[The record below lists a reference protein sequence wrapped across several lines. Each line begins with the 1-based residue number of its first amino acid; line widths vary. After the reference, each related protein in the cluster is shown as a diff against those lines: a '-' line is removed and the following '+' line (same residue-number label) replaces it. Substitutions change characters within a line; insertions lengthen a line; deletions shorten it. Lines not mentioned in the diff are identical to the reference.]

1 MPPEEAAEALAALA
15 PWIAAD
21 ILEQTSA
28 AKAADVLEEMGP
40 EAAGMVMEEMGTGD
54 VAEVIPEMSE
64 GALTEILLEL
74 SVDKLYDIPPAVLF
88 DALPS
93 VPVEHLVA
101 EVPPEPAEDLATP
114 VVVYVTRTEERYLAI
129 RPRAGEWVVLAGTP
143 IPVTKLMIKTRED
156 LRYMSTT
163 ITELAEKPAEI
174 AAELPEGQVVY
185 AYLDIAVGEATPEDT
200 IAGHIT
206 FEVERE
212 WLAQNQVHL
221 WSITFHRYDPELG
234 EWVPLPTKRLGE
246 DDSFVYYSAATA
258 GFSVFAISGS
268 QALPRLQFKA
278 SDLIISPGVARPG
291 EPVTISA
298 AIANISDRAGTY
310 VATLWIDRTVE
321 EVKSLS
327 VASGETAPVSFT
339 MVEDA
344 IGRYEMR
351 IDRLMGSLEVAE
363 LEPAEFVVSHLVVA
377 PVKVEPREEVS
388 ISAEVSNIGGSE
400 GIYKVTLKINGV
412 EEAAEE
418 GTLAPDASQV
428 VRFKVARE
436 KKGDYTVEVDGS
448 YAVFTVKPRPT
459 PVWVWAAIGL
469 GSFVIIAIAIW
480 WLRRRPG
487 LKAFFLRLARE
498 G

>member
-1 MPPEEAAEALAALA
+1 M
-15 PWIAAD
+15 
-21 ILEQTSA
+21 
-28 AKAADVLEEMGP
+28 
-40 EAAGMVMEEMGTGD
+40 
-54 VAEVIPEMSE
+54 
-64 GALTEILLEL
+64 
-74 SVDKLYDIPPAVLF
+74 
-88 DALPS
+88 
-93 VPVEHLVA
+93 
-101 EVPPEPAEDLATP
+101 
-114 VVVYVTRTEERYLAI
+114 
-129 RPRAGEWVVLAGTP
+129 VLAGTP

-298 AIANISDRAGTY
+298 DIANISDRAGTY

-377 PVKVEPREEVS
+377 PVKVDPREEVS
-388 ISAEVSNIGGSE
+388 ISAEVSNVGDVEGS
-400 GIYKVTLKINGV
+400 YTVTLKVNGEVEDTQEVTLGPGASQIISFTVSREDAGSYGV
-412 EEAAEE
+412 ELDGLKAEMEIEEAPAIAWALILGIIAGVVVVGLALFVFARRKRGEAAER
-418 GTLAPDASQV
+418 S
-428 VRFKVARE
+428 
-436 KKGDYTVEVDGS
+436 
-448 YAVFTVKPRPT
+448 
-459 PVWVWAAIGL
+459 
-469 GSFVIIAIAIW
+469 
-480 WLRRRPG
+480 
-487 LKAFFLRLARE
+487 
-498 G
+498 